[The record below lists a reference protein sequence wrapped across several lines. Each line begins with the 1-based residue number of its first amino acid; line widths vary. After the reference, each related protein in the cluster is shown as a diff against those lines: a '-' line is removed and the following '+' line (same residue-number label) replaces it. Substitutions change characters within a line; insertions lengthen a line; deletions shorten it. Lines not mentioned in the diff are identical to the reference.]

1 MSRDTPTHTHY
12 HSNVKN
18 KVVTQQAVWTEFTYG
33 NDINTFACILLLNT
47 VPYQYC
53 LISLQSDMIG
63 ALVLYIFI
71 FTVRS
76 KSGNKKHIE
85 RKEAPKLH
93 IHQVKIIRAKMFVS
107 NGARRFQIRALE

>member
-1 MSRDTPTHTHY
+1 M
-12 HSNVKN
+12 
-18 KVVTQQAVWTEFTYG
+18 
-33 NDINTFACILLLNT
+33 
-47 VPYQYC
+47 
-53 LISLQSDMIG
+53 
-63 ALVLYIFI
+63 YIFI